1 MPTGAD
7 AIRRPCREAST
18 PNARIG
24 VAWMHTF
31 SRAKTWIIGLDVLRK
46 PLLLDDNAVR

>member
-1 MPTGAD
+1 VPTGAD

-18 PNARIG
+18 PNACIG